1 MDNYKDLE
9 NDVLQ
14 LKETVTIFHN
24 LVNQQQE
31 SIDTIESFIQ
41 ESKQNVT
48 SSLPDLKTADQTQ
61 SSTTYLTVGIGFV
74 TSILVYLLL

>member
-1 MDNYKDLE
+1 MDKYKDLE

-48 SSLPDLKTADQTQ
+48 TSLPDLQTADKTQ
-61 SSTTYLTVGIGFV
+61 SSTTYLTVGVGFI
-74 TSILVYLLL
+74 TSIFVYLLL